1 MPPTAAIKVRRGR
14 LAQLVEHLVYTERVG
29 GSSPSPPTTASVL
42 PNYGVFKNLRMGP
55 VPWHALGGEKMARL
69 RRFSAFF
76 VLVALNVVST
86 GMASA
91 QSAASFYIGKTVN
104 LIVGSTPG
112 GYYDI
117 AGRVVARHFGQ
128 YIPGHPNVIVQ
139 NQPGGAGLASVNKI
153 GNAAERDGRTILVM
167 SRALPQLALVGDP
180 NAAFDP
186 LQLTWLGSLSSY
198 KDDAYLVT
206 INSSHPAK
214 SLADVRP
221 PGKPIYLGGTRG
233 GSTNIIFALL
243 ARDMLKLNFEVTKG
257 YPGAAQIWLAMERGE
272 VDGQIV
278 DISAIMVGRP
288 KLWEEGKLRPLLA
301 FGRTERLPDRPE
313 IPIARDLVTDA
324 NDLALLE
331 FAELPFFMALPFV
344 APPDIPPDR
353 ARLLKDAFM
362 TMAMNE
368 TFRADMK
375 KAGIMTSP
383 IDGDAVH
390 GLIAK
395 AAKTPEAVRAGF
407 AKLLAEK

>member
-1 MPPTAAIKVRRGR
+1 
-14 LAQLVEHLVYTERVG
+14 
-29 GSSPSPPTTASVL
+29 
-42 PNYGVFKNLRMGP
+42 
-55 VPWHALGGEKMARL
+55 MARL
-69 RRFSAFF
+69 RRLDAFC
-76 VLVALNVVST
+76 LLLALNSMSA

-91 QSAASFYIGKTVN
+91 QSAASFYAGKTIN

-117 AGRVVARHFGQ
+117 AGRVVARHFGR
-128 YIPGHPNVIVQ
+128 YIPGHPNVLVQ

-153 GNAAERDGRTILVM
+153 GNAAERDGLTILVM

-180 NAAFDP
+180 NATFDP
-186 LQLTWLGSLSSY
+186 LQLTWLGSLSAY

-206 INSSHPAK
+206 INSHHPAK
-214 SLADVRP
+214 SLADVRSS
-221 PGKPIYLGGTRG
+221 GKPVYLGGTRG

-272 VDGQIV
+272 VDSQIV
-278 DISAIMVGRP
+278 DISAIMVGRL

-301 FGRTERLPDRPE
+301 FGCTERLTDLPE
-313 IPIARDLVTDA
+313 IPIARELVADA

-344 APPDIPPDR
+344 APPDIPPER
-353 ARLLKDAFM
+353 TRLLNEAFM
-362 TMAMNE
+362 AMAMNE

-375 KAGIMTSP
+375 KAGIMASP
-383 IDGDAVH
+383 IDGGAVH

-395 AAKTPEAVRAGF
+395 AAKAPETVRARF

>member
-1 MPPTAAIKVRRGR
+1 MV
-14 LAQLVEHLVYTERVG
+14 
-29 GSSPSPPTTASVL
+29 
-42 PNYGVFKNLRMGP
+42 
-55 VPWHALGGEKMARL
+55 RL

-76 VLVALNVVST
+76 MLVALNVVST

-91 QSAASFYIGKTVN
+91 QSPASFYAGKTVN

-153 GNAAERDGRTILVM
+153 GNAAEREGRTILVM

-221 PGKPIYLGGTRG
+221 PGKPVYLGGTRG

-272 VDGQIV
+272 LDGQIV

>member
-1 MPPTAAIKVRRGR
+1 
-14 LAQLVEHLVYTERVG
+14 
-29 GSSPSPPTTASVL
+29 
-42 PNYGVFKNLRMGP
+42 
-55 VPWHALGGEKMARL
+55 MARL
-69 RRFSAFF
+69 RLFSAFF
-76 VLVALNVVST
+76 VLIVLNGMSV
-86 GMASA
+86 GMAFA
-91 QSAASFYIGKTVN
+91 QSPASFYAGKTIN

-112 GYYDI
+112 GYYDV

-128 YIPGHPNVIVQ
+128 YIPGNPTVVVQ
-139 NQPGGAGLASVNKI
+139 NQPGAAGLASVNKI
-153 GNAAERDGRTILVM
+153 GNTAERDGRTILVM

-214 SLADVRP
+214 SLADVQP
-221 PGKPIYLGGTRG
+221 PGKPIHLGGTSG
-233 GSTNIIFALL
+233 GSTNIIFAVI
-243 ARDMLKLNFEVTKG
+243 ARDMLKLNFEITKG

-301 FGRTERLPDRPE
+301 FGRTERLFDHPE
-313 IPIARDLVTDA
+313 IPIARELVSDA
-324 NDLALLE
+324 KDLALLE

-344 APPDIPPDR
+344 APPDIPSDR
-353 ARLLKDAFM
+353 ARMLKDAFM
-362 TMAMNE
+362 AMAMNE

-383 IDGDAVH
+383 IDGDAVR

-395 AAKTPEAVRAGF
+395 AAKTPEAVRARF